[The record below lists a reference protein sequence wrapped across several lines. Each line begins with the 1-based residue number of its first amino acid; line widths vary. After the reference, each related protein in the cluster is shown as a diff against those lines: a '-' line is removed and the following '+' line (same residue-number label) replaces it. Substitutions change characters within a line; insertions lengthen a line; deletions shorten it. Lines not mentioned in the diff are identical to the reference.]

1 MKSKYT
7 KPVVKSLTDPKAA
20 VPAAL
25 VAAAA
30 GLTAVA
36 SFMKA
41 IGDDQVFVRGST
53 LVDSKEVFKNISVK
67 NIVAKDTAS

>member
-20 VPAAL
+20 IPAAL
-25 VAAAA
+25 VAAASV
-30 GLTAVA
+30 LTAVA
-36 SFMKA
+36 SLTKA
-41 IGDDQVFVRGST
+41 VGDDVVFVRGST

-67 NIVAKDTAS
+67 SIVAKDTAS